1 MLATYSSLCL
11 DVICEHKKRNKN
23 LNWIIDD
30 SLWEE
35 KEEEEEEEKK
45 KKKRKKKNEQTIS
58 KLKLPALEKGCTRKD
73 CWSYRHVRDTEVIE
87 LPTVYSVQLFTECL
101 LNFQWIF

>member
-1 MLATYSSLCL
+1 MIMLATYSSLCL

-35 KEEEEEEEKK
+35 KEEEEEEEEKEDEEEE
-45 KKKRKKKNEQTIS
+45 KRTNNK
-58 KLKLPALEKGCTRKD
+58 
-73 CWSYRHVRDTEVIE
+73 
-87 LPTVYSVQLFTECL
+87 
-101 LNFQWIF
+101 

>member
-1 MLATYSSLCL
+1 MIMLATYSSLCL

-35 KEEEEEEEKK
+35 KEEEEGKNKEEEEEEEKRTNNK
-45 KKKRKKKNEQTIS
+45 
-58 KLKLPALEKGCTRKD
+58 
-73 CWSYRHVRDTEVIE
+73 
-87 LPTVYSVQLFTECL
+87 
-101 LNFQWIF
+101 

>member
-1 MLATYSSLCL
+1 MIMLATYSSLCL

-35 KEEEEEEEKK
+35 KEEEEEEEEKEEEEEE
-45 KKKRKKKNEQTIS
+45 KRTNNK
-58 KLKLPALEKGCTRKD
+58 
-73 CWSYRHVRDTEVIE
+73 
-87 LPTVYSVQLFTECL
+87 
-101 LNFQWIF
+101 

>member
-1 MLATYSSLCL
+1 MIMLATYSSLCL

-45 KKKRKKKNEQTIS
+45 KEEEEEEKRTNNK
-58 KLKLPALEKGCTRKD
+58 
-73 CWSYRHVRDTEVIE
+73 
-87 LPTVYSVQLFTECL
+87 
-101 LNFQWIF
+101 

>member
-1 MLATYSSLCL
+1 MIMLATYSSLCL

-35 KEEEEEEEKK
+35 KEEEEEEEEEEEKEEEEEE
-45 KKKRKKKNEQTIS
+45 KRTNNK
-58 KLKLPALEKGCTRKD
+58 
-73 CWSYRHVRDTEVIE
+73 
-87 LPTVYSVQLFTECL
+87 
-101 LNFQWIF
+101 